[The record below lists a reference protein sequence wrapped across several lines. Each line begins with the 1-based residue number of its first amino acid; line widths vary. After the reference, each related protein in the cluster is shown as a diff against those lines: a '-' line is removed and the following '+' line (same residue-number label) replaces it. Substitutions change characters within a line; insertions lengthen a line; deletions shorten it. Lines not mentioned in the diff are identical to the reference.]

1 MVTVTLGEAVGET
14 DVVIEGVP
22 EPDFEGVGLG
32 DPEPVVEIVGD
43 VVTVTLGEA
52 VAEFER
58 D

>member
-1 MVTVTLGEAVGET
+1 VT
-14 DVVIEGVP
+14 EGVP
-22 EPDFEGVGLG
+22 ETDPVVETVG
-32 DPEPVVEIVGD
+32 DPEPVVDTVGD